1 MSDHRPQKRCVVA
14 FADAER
20 QYLWQVVLAADGTI
34 AEAIEA
40 ARGQGRESLVPWD
53 SAAVGIFGEARTRA
67 DRPEDGDRIELYRP
81 LRGDPRLR
89 RRAKAVRCPKA
100 SQQVGK

>member
-1 MSDHRPQKRCVVA
+1 MSDHRPQKRCLVA

-20 QYLWQVVLAADGTI
+20 QYLWQVVLAADATI
-34 AEAIEA
+34 AEAIAA
-40 ARGQGRESLVPWD
+40 ARRQGRESVVPWD

-89 RRAKAVRCPKA
+89 RRAQSAPRPKE
-100 SQQVGK
+100 SR